1 MHPIIK
7 NSSAARSAAPATC
20 QPSILATRTGWEM
33 LPHPAAKDGS
43 MGQLKPALMD
53 LVCHHAQAIP
63 MGSILPLNAAARMS
77 THPNM
82 VQTYSNMTW
91 TSFRASNER
100 HPNITQLSRCAA
112 KQNTTKEQAVGM
124 VSLRNRYEC
133 SVKPLL
139 NPRRQQTTMY
149 VPKGHPMKTHR

>member
-7 NSSAARSAAPATC
+7 KSSAARSAAPATC

-133 SVKPLL
+133 IVKPLL
-139 NPRRQQTTMY
+139 NPRRQQTTMC
-149 VPKGHPMKTHR
+149 PKAIQ